1 MRELFRSI
9 TKKEWRLVLALAAV
23 IVIVTAVP
31 YLYGYFSAPAG
42 KVYTGIHYLT
52 PGDTNVMLSN
62 IEQVKQGHDIFI
74 NPYTAEP
81 QHRIYVNPFWLGVG
95 WMAKIFQMSALLA
108 YHVAR
113 SLLIFVFLFVVY
125 LFLAY
130 IFADSKRRVW
140 AILVICTASGLGLFF
155 NPFLFDVNRIYEHP
169 TDTWVPESVSFLTL
183 YHSPHLIA
191 SVTLIVLVFLLMLI
205 AFDRNQYRYSI
216 SAGIAGLFLL
226 WFHPFNGPTIFG
238 VLMTYMLLV
247 FLRDRKLY
255 WGYVRHYCILA
266 AFAIPP
272 TVYMYYLSR
281 TDWVIRKWNEQNLL
295 PSPTVWMY
303 LIGYGILVPLAL
315 YGLWITLKDTK
326 NKGIFLISWLI
337 TSSALLYVPIYFQ
350 RRLSE
355 GLHIPIAILATA
367 GIIALYERWREPS
380 PSSWQIKASVLVI
393 SLVIFLPLSNFQ
405 IMGQDIFNYQ
415 TEKTY
420 PYYVDRTEIEA
431 MYWLKDNTTLDDVVF
446 STYEIGNF
454 IPAYSGRIVW
464 LGHGPQTINL
474 EEKFRTAQWFW
485 REDGEDGEKYD
496 LLKAD
501 RVTYVW
507 YGEHEKLLGAY
518 NPATKPYL
526 KKIFSNADVT
536 VYRVE

>member
-1 MRELFRSI
+1 
-9 TKKEWRLVLALAAV
+9 
-23 IVIVTAVP
+23 
-31 YLYGYFSAPAG
+31 
-42 KVYTGIHYLT
+42 
-52 PGDTNVMLSN
+52 
-62 IEQVKQGHDIFI
+62 
-74 NPYTAEP
+74 
-81 QHRIYVNPFWLGVG
+81 
-95 WMAKIFQMSALLA
+95 
-108 YHVAR
+108 
-113 SLLIFVFLFVVY
+113 
-125 LFLAY
+125 
-130 IFADSKRRVW
+130 
-140 AILVICTASGLGLFF
+140 
-155 NPFLFDVNRIYEHP
+155 
-169 TDTWVPESVSFLTL
+169 
-183 YHSPHLIA
+183 
-191 SVTLIVLVFLLMLI
+191 
-205 AFDRNQYRYSI
+205 
-216 SAGIAGLFLL
+216 
-226 WFHPFNGPTIFG
+226 
-238 VLMTYMLLV
+238 
-247 FLRDRKLY
+247 
-255 WGYVRHYCILA
+255 
-266 AFAIPP
+266 
-272 TVYMYYLSR
+272 MYYLSR